1 METEWFNMTYTVNLK
16 LENDKLKVQITDLH
30 RVLQNLIDRV
40 LETKPDIITDGK
52 RAYRSGTDSK
62 LILAVLNAENVLD
75 KVK

>member
-16 LENDKLKVQITDLH
+16 LENDKLKEQITDLH

-40 LETKPDIITDGK
+40 LETKPDLNYHGK
-52 RAYRSGTDSK
+52 KVYRSGEDSK